1 MKKNKA
7 IVIFILIILIISG
20 SISYGLYSCRVRF
33 VGGDS
38 HHPGDISKDEND
50 DVWACGIV
58 SLYNGGWK
66 DKKVVFEVD
75 NENTWNHLEKC
86 MKEEKYEVTKIE
98 IVGGNGQVD
107 EENMVLI
114 IPSNETV
121 SVRIDAHNIY
131 IGEDYKGEAMGL
143 YREAPRI
150 SFYVIK

>member
-7 IVIFILIILIISG
+7 IVICILIILIISV
-20 SISYGLYSCRVRF
+20 SISCGLYYCRVQF
-33 VGGDS
+33 VGDNN
-38 HHPGDISKDEND
+38 HIGDISKDEND
-50 DVWACGIV
+50 DVWACGYV
-58 SLYNGGWK
+58 TLYNGGWK

-75 NENTWNHLEKC
+75 NENTMKFLKEC

-98 IVGGNGQVD
+98 IVEGNGQVD

-131 IGEDYKGEAMGL
+131 IGEEHKGEAIGL
-143 YREAPRI
+143 YRAAPRI
-150 SFYVIK
+150 RFHVIK

>member
-1 MKKNKA
+1 MKKNKV
-7 IVIFILIILIISG
+7 IVSFILIFLIISG
-20 SISYGLYSCRVRF
+20 SISYGIYSCRVQF
-33 VGGDS
+33 VGDNNHIG
-38 HHPGDISKDEND
+38 GISKDEND
-50 DVWACGIV
+50 DVWACGYV
-58 SLYNGGWK
+58 TLYNGGWK

-98 IVGGNGQVD
+98 IVSGNGQVD

-121 SVRIDAHNIY
+121 NVRIDAHNIY
-131 IGEDYKGEAMGL
+131 IGEDYKGESIGL

-150 SFYVIK
+150 SFHVIK